1 MEQNDLLR
9 LIGLCKKAGRL
20 EVGEE
25 PVGSACR
32 ARDCRLLLI
41 AADAADNTVRRAAH
55 FAQAGNCLTLRLPF
69 SRDDL
74 GRAVGRTSCALAA
87 ITDIGFASAL
97 AGRLAKADPETYG
110 ETAQQLEVKAKRAQE
125 RRKEQLRHE
134 KKLRQGMGRGVPQSS
149 SASKPA
155 PEQRKEP
162 ETPAARRPRAGKA
175 SFNGKSRSSQRPF
188 SNPKS
193 FRHPTKPGTASVH
206 RGEKPAS
213 PGKRMRPPRAGE
225 GKKQS

>member
-97 AGRLAKADPETYG
+97 AGRLAKGDPETYG
-110 ETAQQLEVKAKRAQE
+110 ETAQQLEIKAKRAQE

-134 KKLRQGMGRGVPQSS
+134 KKLRRMGRSIPSTDKDAKAV
-149 SASKPA
+149 
-155 PEQRKEP
+155 PEQRREKKP
-162 ETPAARRPRAGKA
+162 FAHGPRPGKA
-175 SFNGKSRSSQRPF
+175 SSDGGPRSSRQPF
-188 SNPKS
+188 SKS
-193 FRHPTKPGTASVH
+193 KPFRHPAKPGPGPRQS
-206 RGEKPAS
+206 
-213 PGKRMRPPRAGE
+213 GKRSVSSGHNRPPRTGE
-225 GKKQS
+225 RKKQP

>member
-41 AADAADNTVRRAAH
+41 ADDAADNTVRRAAH

-74 GRAVGRTSCALAA
+74 GRPVGRTSCALAA

-97 AGRLAKADPETYG
+97 AGRLAKTDPETYG
-110 ETAQQLEVKAKRAQE
+110 DTASQLEVKAKRAQE
-125 RRKEQLRHE
+125 RRKEQLSHE
-134 KKLRQGMGRGVPQSS
+134 KKL
-149 SASKPA
+149 SAP
-155 PEQRKEP
+155 
-162 ETPAARRPRAGKA
+162 RPRAGKA
-175 SFNGKSRSSQRPF
+175 SFNDKPRSSQRPF
-188 SNPKS
+188 SKS
-193 FRHPTKPGTASVH
+193 FRHPAKPGTASVH
-206 RGEKPAS
+206 RSGKPAS
-213 PGKRMRPPRAGE
+213 PGKRMRPSRAGE

>member
-41 AADAADNTVRRAAH
+41 ADDAADNTVRRAAH

-97 AGRLAKADPETYG
+97 AGRLAKTDPETYG
-110 ETAQQLEVKAKRAQE
+110 DTASQLEVKAKRAQE

-134 KKLRQGMGRGVPQSS
+134 KKL
-149 SASKPA
+149 SAP
-155 PEQRKEP
+155 
-162 ETPAARRPRAGKA
+162 RPRAGKA
-175 SFNGKSRSSQRPF
+175 SFNDKPRSSQRPF
-188 SNPKS
+188 SKS
-193 FRHPTKPGTASVH
+193 FRQPAKPGTASVH
-206 RGEKPAS
+206 RSGKPAS
-213 PGKRMRPPRAGE
+213 PGKRMRPSRAGE

>member
-110 ETAQQLEVKAKRAQE
+110 ETAASLEVKAKRAQE

-134 KKLRQGMGRGVPQSS
+134 KKLRRMGRSIPSTDKDAKAV
-149 SASKPA
+149 
-155 PEQRKEP
+155 PEQRREKKP
-162 ETPAARRPRAGKA
+162 SAHRPQTGKA
-175 SFNGKSRSSQRPF
+175 SSDGGSRSSRQPF
-188 SNPKS
+188 SKS
-193 FRHPTKPGTASVH
+193 KPFRHPAKPGPGPRQS
-206 RGEKPAS
+206 
-213 PGKRMRPPRAGE
+213 GKRRISSGHSRPPRTGKR
-225 GKKQS
+225 KKQP

>member
-134 KKLRQGMGRGVPQSS
+134 KKLRRMGRSIPSTDKDAKAV
-149 SASKPA
+149 
-155 PEQRKEP
+155 PEQRMEKKP
-162 ETPAARRPRAGKA
+162 SAHRPQTGKA
-175 SFNGKSRSSQRPF
+175 SSDGGPRSSRRPF
-188 SNPKS
+188 SKS
-193 FRHPTKPGTASVH
+193 KPFRHPAKPGPGPRQS
-206 RGEKPAS
+206 
-213 PGKRMRPPRAGE
+213 GKRSVSSGHSRPPRTGE
-225 GKKQS
+225 RKKQP